1 MSELSSQ
8 FSSWEEMLDF
18 YTKKVEELK
27 SKGKSSEDG
36 YSLTT
41 CKYKIDEA
49 KKEIK
54 KLDLKRRADLNGVGV
69 KEQEIIDSYNR
80 INKSFESFR
89 KKAVKKLTESEL
101 DSINRCI
108 EDNLRIYNTTFEA
121 FKDEEYDVKEVRSY
135 IRETTEIDNNKYFST
150 GFIPLRSYVDE
161 IKTYSISPDIGSLLT
176 LLSDNLFH
184 RLEAREKDFRVRAKQ
199 ESKDIKEKRYQRI
212 RKCFYEVKDGEVP
225 TLKKFLD
232 DWKDEYINY
241 WTSQENKDKAY
252 NEYLEAQKRLDD
264 FFKKIKE
271 EGKVRKDFDYQYRVY
286 DEEVSKAI
294 SKVRMFNRSIEEITK
309 EADYEAEYMERK
321 FICSVYDYS
330 KEIDSVDLHIGKGYN
345 LNGVVTG
352 KDGKKWKVETILAGG
367 YNIQRL
373 HLRTIV
379 TPKK

>member
-36 YSLTT
+36 YFLDT
-41 CKYKIDEA
+41 CKCRIDEA

-69 KEQEIIDSYNR
+69 KEQEMIDSYNR
-80 INKSFESFR
+80 INKSFDSFR
-89 KKAVKKLTESEL
+89 KKAIKKLTESEL

-108 EDNLRIYNTTFEA
+108 EDNLRIYKTTFEA
-121 FKDEEYDVKEVRSY
+121 FKDEEFDVKEVRSY
-135 IRETTEIDNNKYFST
+135 IRETTELDNNKYFST

-184 RLEAREKDFRVRAKQ
+184 RLEAREKDFRIRAKQ
-199 ESKDIKEKRYQRI
+199 ESEDIKEKRYQRI
-212 RKCFYEVKDGEVP
+212 RKCFYEVKNEEVP

-232 DWKDEYINY
+232 DWKEEYISY

-264 FFKKIKE
+264 FFKRMKE
-271 EGKVRKDFDYQYRVY
+271 EGKVKKDFDYQYRVY

>member
-18 YTKKVEELK
+18 YTKKIEELK

-36 YSLTT
+36 YSLDI
-41 CKYKIDEA
+41 CKCRIDEA

-54 KLDLKRRADLNGVGV
+54 KIDLKKRADLNGVGV
-69 KEQEIIDSYNR
+69 KEQEMIDSYNR
-80 INKSFESFR
+80 INKSFDSFR
-89 KKAVKKLTESEL
+89 KKAIKKLTESEL

-108 EDNLRIYNTTFEA
+108 EDNLRIYNTIFEA
-121 FKDEEYDVKEVRSY
+121 FKDEEYDVREVRSY
-135 IRETTEIDNNKYFST
+135 IRETTELDNNKYFST

-184 RLEAREKDFRVRAKQ
+184 RLEAREKDLRIRAKQ
-199 ESKDIKEKRYQRI
+199 ESEDIKEKRYQRI
-212 RKCFYEVKDGEVP
+212 RKCFYEVKNEEVP

-232 DWKDEYINY
+232 DWKEEYISY

-264 FFKKIKE
+264 FFKKMKE
-271 EGKVRKDFDYQYRVY
+271 EGKVKKNFDYQYRIY
-286 DEEVSKAI
+286 DDAVSKAI

>member
-1 MSELSSQ
+1 M
-8 FSSWEEMLDF
+8 
-18 YTKKVEELK
+18 
-27 SKGKSSEDG
+27 
-36 YSLTT
+36 
-41 CKYKIDEA
+41 
-49 KKEIK
+49 
-54 KLDLKRRADLNGVGV
+54 
-69 KEQEIIDSYNR
+69 
-80 INKSFESFR
+80 
-89 KKAVKKLTESEL
+89 
-101 DSINRCI
+101 
-108 EDNLRIYNTTFEA
+108 
-121 FKDEEYDVKEVRSY
+121 
-135 IRETTEIDNNKYFST
+135 
-150 GFIPLRSYVDE
+150 
-161 IKTYSISPDIGSLLT
+161 
-176 LLSDNLFH
+176 
-184 RLEAREKDFRVRAKQ
+184 
-199 ESKDIKEKRYQRI
+199 
-212 RKCFYEVKDGEVP
+212 
-225 TLKKFLD
+225 D
-232 DWKDEYINY
+232 DWKDEYISY

-264 FFKKIKE
+264 FFKKMKE

>member
-27 SKGKSSEDG
+27 SKGKSLEDG
-36 YSLTT
+36 YTLNI
-41 CKYKIDEA
+41 CKCRIDEA

-54 KLDLKRRADLNGVGV
+54 KIDLKRRADLNGVGV
-69 KEQEIIDSYNR
+69 KEQEMIDSYNR
-80 INKSFESFR
+80 INKSFDSFR
-89 KKAVKKLTESEL
+89 KKTIKKLTESEL

-108 EDNLRIYNTTFEA
+108 EDNLRIYKTTFEA
-121 FKDEEYDVKEVRSY
+121 FKDEEFDVKEVRSY
-135 IRETTEIDNNKYFST
+135 IRETTELDNNKYFST

-184 RLEAREKDFRVRAKQ
+184 RLEAREKDFRIRAKQ
-199 ESKDIKEKRYQRI
+199 ESEDIKEKRYQRI
-212 RKCFYEVKDGEVP
+212 RKCFYVVKNGEVP

-232 DWKDEYINY
+232 DWKEEYISY

-264 FFKKIKE
+264 FFKRMKE
-271 EGKVRKDFDYQYRVY
+271 EGKVKKDFDYQYRVY

-309 EADYEAEYMERK
+309 EAEYEAEYMERK

-345 LNGVVTG
+345 LNGVVIG
-352 KDGKKWKVETILAGG
+352 KNGKKWKVETILAGG

-373 HLRTIV
+373 HLRTIG